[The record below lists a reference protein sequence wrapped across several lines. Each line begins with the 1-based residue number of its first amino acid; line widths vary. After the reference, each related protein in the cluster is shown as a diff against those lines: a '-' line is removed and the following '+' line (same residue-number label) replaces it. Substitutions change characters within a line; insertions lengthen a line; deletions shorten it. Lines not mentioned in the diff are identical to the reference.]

1 MEVLS
6 TGWKLLEG
14 ISNRDNTWH
23 FKKSLLQLLDHSDT
37 LREIVFLTQQLEILP
52 VPYCH
57 TKETLLQGT
66 IL

>member
-14 ISNRDNTWH
+14 ISNRENTWH
-23 FKKSLLQLLDHSDT
+23 FKKSLLQLMDHSDT
-37 LREIVFLTQQLEILP
+37 LRETIFHTQQLEILH

-57 TKETLLQGT
+57 IKESLLQGT